1 MRERALRIVNARF
14 SRASVVP
21 CGDTPPLEEFRQDL
35 RHAAAP
41 IGGVHRMDAS
51 GKMHCPRSSL
61 PRRERRRPS
70 AVHPPGDPR
79 RWFPMQSKLRL
90 DALHHRPV
98 FMAAMSY
105 VRAIVTPRIAAPC
118 AQAVAI
124 ATIITTTG
132 TIRAGVRTRVQ
143 D

>member
-1 MRERALRIVNARF
+1 MSASSTPGSAQRAGALRRDART
-14 SRASVVP
+14 APVGGEDVTVVAWR
-21 CGDTPPLEEFRQDL
+21 CAHKL
-35 RHAAAP
+35 
-41 IGGVHRMDAS
+41 GVQ
-51 GKMHCPRSSL
+51 
-61 PRRERRRPS
+61 
-70 AVHPPGDPR
+70 
-79 RWFPMQSKLRL
+79 RWFQTQAKLRL

-105 VRAIVTPRIAAPC
+105 VHTIVTSRIAAPC